1 MSLPFQSE
9 TAASQVSS
17 QGITHFP
24 NEWARLS
31 AAGEINS
38 GEAKAA
44 STNLVRRQRAHAQA
58 HASLFGEL
66 PRPTNL
72 NGQQGGYQDFLSAA
86 TAVARSRTRRMELAA
101 SLPS

>member
-1 MSLPFQSE
+1 M
-9 TAASQVSS
+9 AASQVSS

-66 PRPTNL
+66 PRPTKL
-72 NGQQGGYQDFLSAA
+72 FVEGPEREVDIEPTIFGLLMETDG
-86 TAVARSRTRRMELAA
+86 AVKLVGR
-101 SLPS
+101 